1 MKPTTTLQT
10 QANTGKHRQFHPF
23 PIKNSWGFIGNGQNV
38 SFCVAPPTALLTAP
52 PTALPTTTTTPGPPP
67 WPAYFS
73 PAANNNDAAR
83 HPSLPCRHRRHFNST
98 TMPGILQ
105 NHRAATAPAALPR
118 RRRRISRPHSIA
130 APPSPNSH
138 SAGQTQ
144 PVSPSNRTRPATSTQ
159 SRHLVISSAGA
170 QNPCGLCLLSPAAR
184 LRVGDGF
191 QSQPMSRRQ
200 RGRQLPR
207 APR

>member
-1 MKPTTTLQT
+1 MKPTTTLQI

-23 PIKNSWGFIGNGQNV
+23 PIKNSWGFIGNGRNV

-52 PTALPTTTTTPGPPP
+52 PPALPTTTTPGPPP

-138 SAGQTQ
+138 SAGHPTAHPASRIHPVTQ
-144 PVSPSNRTRPATSTQ
+144 LAASTQ
-159 SRHLVISSAGA
+159 SRHLVTTFSHQQRWCAKPARPAPAQPSGA
-170 QNPCGLCLLSPAAR
+170 AQ
-184 LRVGDGF
+184 
-191 QSQPMSRRQ
+191 
-200 RGRQLPR
+200 GR
-207 APR
+207 